1 MILSAIAVLSVTA
14 KTKLLPLNVRC
25 TGFTITE
32 PAGGVQSL
40 MQKLSLAGSSAAFVR
55 TVTLNLGK
63 NINLP
68 PVFRNSKIREGLR

>member
-1 MILSAIAVLSVTA
+1 MPKKANQKLRLLEVLKILQRYSDENHTLTVEEIQ
-14 KTKLLPLNVRC
+14 K
-25 TGFTITE
+25 
-32 PAGGVQSL
+32 
-40 MQKLSLAGSSAAFVR
+40 KLSLAGSSAAFVR